1 MLLERDDEVLI
12 DYCKNNENLIR
23 KIEDASNALK
33 RYNDFVLLD
42 YHLGNI
48 MSEDSNGNKAQNNE
62 KEYLN
67 TPEIDKDE
75 SMSGGNRENEYEMK
89 IHESEI
95 DKGEFDSNIE
105 LLNENINQNN
115 SNNYVH
121 CFRNSV
127 FDKETYMKSKDFIEQ
142 CFGLCLKYI
151 EDHQSSENP
160 KKYLSFSCFSLLEQ
174 SKRINKKFT
183 SR

>member
-1 MLLERDDEVLI
+1 MANPKA
-12 DYCKNNENLIR
+12 DYTFDGNNTKKNIKATSLMQ
-23 KIEDASNALK
+23 
-33 RYNDFVLLD
+33 NDFVLLD

-48 MSEDSNGNKAQNNE
+48 MSEDSNGTKAQNNE

-67 TPEIDKDE
+67 IPEIDKDE

-160 KKYLSFSCFSLLEQ
+160 KNIYHLVVLAC
-174 SKRINKKFT
+174 
-183 SR
+183 